1 MILLAKYIHILQIYH
16 DYIMLLC
23 SVKWANIAGT
33 LLGSYYFKEFKKYSP
48 SGSNNLPGTMNQHI
62 VVVTWIVLLNT
73 FIVSKLPKASA
84 AEIVGKEGVLMYV
97 SCNVL

>member
-1 MILLAKYIHILQIYH
+1 MHFSNLQY
-16 DYIMLLC
+16 YC

-48 SGSNNLPGTMNQHI
+48 PGSNNLPGTMNQHM

-73 FIVSKLPKASA
+73 FMVSKLPKASA

-97 SCNVL
+97 SCIVL